1 MSKKSEDRYTY
12 GAAARRRKKNRR
24 KYTFYYFTAAILMLA
39 VGATLALTVFFNITD
54 ITVTDELTGD
64 AWFLD
69 SLVPGESYSMETQYV
84 VTEQDVLAGL
94 VLMGLILFLPAGTW
108 NYSNGWLFL
117 ALLFVPM
124 IFLGLALFI
133 KAPALLEKRL
143 QSKEKENTQKG
154 VVAASALMFL
164 GSFVLAG
171 LDFKFSWT
179 NVPMWLVIVAA
190 VILLASYGMYAEVM
204 RENAYLSRTVEVQ
217 ENQKIID
224 TGLYGVIR
232 HPMYTATILLF
243 LSVPL
248 VLGSFFGFAVF
259 LIYPVLIVKR
269 IMEEEKLL
277 TEELEGYRE
286 YRNRVKFRLIPYLW

>member
-1 MSKKSEDRYTY
+1 MSKKNLLIS
-12 GAAARRRKKNRR
+12 
-24 KYTFYYFTAAILMLA
+24 A
-39 VGATLALTVFFNITD
+39 VTKF
-54 ITVTDELTGD
+54 
-64 AWFLD
+64 
-69 SLVPGESYSMETQYV
+69 
-84 VTEQDVLAGL
+84 LAGL
-94 VLMGLILFLPAGTW
+94 VLVGLVLFLPAGTW

-171 LDFKFSWT
+171 LDFRFGWT

-217 ENQKIID
+217 ENQKVID

-232 HPMYTATILLF
+232 HPMYTATIFLF
-243 LSVPL
+243 LSIPL
-248 VLGSFFGFAVF
+248 VLGSWISFVIM
-259 LIYPVLIVKR
+259 LLYPVAIIAR
-269 IMEEEKLL
+269 IGNEEKV
-277 TEELEGYRE
+277 LEAGLQGYKEYRE
-286 YRNRVKFRLIPYLW
+286 KVKYRLIPFVW

>member
-1 MSKKSEDRYTY
+1 MSKKKLLIS
-12 GAAARRRKKNRR
+12 
-24 KYTFYYFTAAILMLA
+24 
-39 VGATLALTVFFNITD
+39 ALTKF
-54 ITVTDELTGD
+54 
-64 AWFLD
+64 
-69 SLVPGESYSMETQYV
+69 
-84 VTEQDVLAGL
+84 LAGL

-232 HPMYTATILLF
+232 HPMYTATIFLF
-243 LSVPL
+243 LSIPL
-248 VLGSFFGFAVF
+248 VLGSWISFVIM
-259 LIYPVLIVKR
+259 LLYPIAIVAR
-269 IMEEEKLL
+269 IGNEEKVL
-277 TEELEGYRE
+277 EEGLEGYKE
-286 YRNRVKFRLIPYLW
+286 YKEKVKYRLVPFVW